1 MYGPIVLVVD
11 VPGRT
16 AMLTTA
22 CASGEQ
28 DQGLEILA
36 FPCNQFGGQEP
47 GSDADVKRFAEGYG
61 AKFPIF
67 SKIDVN
73 GPGMAAA
80 LPRPKRRWFMMTVA
94 ALWCAGRSGT
104 HPFYAS
110 LKSTAGGGIL
120 GNDIKWNFGK
130 FVIDRQGNVKRYAP
144 TSSPLSMEDDI
155 KKLL

>member
-1 MYGPIVLVVD
+1 MYNKYN
-11 VPGRT
+11 
-16 AMLTTA
+16 
-22 CASGEQ
+22 

-73 GPGMAAA
+73 GPG
-80 LPRPKRRWFMMTVA
+80 
-94 ALWCAGRSGT
+94 T

-130 FVIDRQGNVKRYAP
+130 FVIDRQVCASQGRRAP
-144 TSSPLSMEDDI
+144 TSGPDAVSFDRCRAT
-155 KKLL
+155 

>member
-1 MYGPIVLVVD
+1 MYNKYN
-11 VPGRT
+11 
-16 AMLTTA
+16 
-22 CASGEQ
+22 

-73 GPGMAAA
+73 GP
-80 LPRPKRRWFMMTVA
+80 
-94 ALWCAGRSGT
+94 GT